1 MSEHEVRTI
10 GRRARERVLEHHTAD
25 RRAIEFENIVSRLA
39 GDRVR
44 TSAAAAV

>member
-1 MSEHEVRTI
+1 VF
-10 GRRARERVLEHHTAD
+10 EHHTAD
-25 RRAIEFENIVSRLA
+25 SRAIEFENIVARLS